1 MSVIR
6 MSTKER
12 QRRRLSVASVDVAA
26 FVAVIIVV
34 AVSFE
39 VVAAREEGLSFGEL
53 KSRYGFPKPFNQPI
67 NHFVLYACT
76 KIRLIK
82 LAVVLEQPTPPPYNR
97 TTCI

>member
-1 MSVIR
+1 MS
-6 MSTKER
+6 SKER
-12 QRRRLSVASVDVAA
+12 QRRRLSVTSVDVAV
-26 FVAVIIVV
+26 FVAVVIVV

-53 KSRYGFPKPFNQPI
+53 KLRYGRRAKPFNQPI

-97 TTCI
+97 TTWI